1 MLGKMWRDWITHL
14 LLVRIQNGRDT
25 LENSFAMLYKICK
38 YKTQQL
44 LSWAFVPEK

>member
-14 LLVRIQNGRDT
+14 LLVGIQNGRDT